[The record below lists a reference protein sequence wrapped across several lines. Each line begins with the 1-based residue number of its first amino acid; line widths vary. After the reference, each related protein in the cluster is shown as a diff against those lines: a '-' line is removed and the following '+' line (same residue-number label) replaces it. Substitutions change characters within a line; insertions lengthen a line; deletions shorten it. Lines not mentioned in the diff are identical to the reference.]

1 MGFVFQVKEC
11 SLGIKSMYTVNVYT
25 LIFTYILI
33 HGAEVMGIFGGK
45 LTPVTVMFKG
55 DINQGN
61 HNTKNSYTQKE
72 SYCSLHIE
80 THPVP

>member
-1 MGFVFQVKEC
+1 M
-11 SLGIKSMYTVNVYT
+11 NVYT
-25 LIFTYILI
+25 LIFIYVLI
-33 HGAEVMGIFGGK
+33 HGAKVMGILGGK
-45 LTPVTVMFKG
+45 LIPLTVMFKG

-61 HNTKNSYTQKE
+61 HNTKNSYTHKE